1 MAGSNKLKDLLQNEK
16 AQLAPAE
23 DLPTMMI
30 LIILLVIFI
39 TGAAHA
45 YDTYNAKMEM
55 MDKAE
60 AGLNFLD
67 TLKNNILADHSG
79 KDVVKSGLIYI
90 DAADANAS
98 IRVDS
103 SKSAEMTE
111 GSKNYYFYA
120 SGAPFKLGNTTKS
133 IQNYW
138 NRMYLYEVIITD
150 EADKNNIYIIHGGW
164 ATSFSKDFN
173 TEGEEYKVIFD
184 NLINQ
189 RLDVVALELP
199 VAIRYG
205 EDFPVES
212 LKGQTRP
219 GKIGVMIW

>member
-1 MAGSNKLKDLLQNEK
+1 MEFHKIREIIRCEK

-30 LIILLVIFI
+30 LIILLFIFI

-67 TLKNNILADHSG
+67 TLKNNILADSSSG
-79 KDVVKSGLIYI
+79 DVVKSGLIYI
-90 DAADANAS
+90 DAVDSNAS
-98 IRVDS
+98 IRVDT
-103 SKSAEMTE
+103 SKNSEKIA
-111 GSKNYYFYA
+111 GSKKSYFYTA
-120 SGAPFKLGNTTKS
+120 DNPFKLGNRTKS

-138 NRMYLYEVIITD
+138 NRMYLYEIIIKD
-150 EADKNNIYIIHGGW
+150 DADVNNIYIIHGGW
-164 ATSFSKDFN
+164 TTSFSRDFN
-173 TEGEEYKVIFD
+173 PEGEDYKVIFD
-184 NLINQ
+184 HLINE

-205 EDFPVES
+205 DDFPVES
-212 LKGQTRP
+212 LKGQIRP
-219 GKIGVMIW
+219 GKIEVMIW